1 MQSEAL
7 PHGRNPVGTSALD
20 RTAVL
25 LFALLS
31 VVYFAQAAVTAA
43 HAPFWMDEI
52 LSLWTARL
60 PDVASIWS
68 ALVHGAEFTPPLYD
82 CFIHAL
88 QQIGITSA
96 LGLRLPSIVAI
107 YAAAVATGAMAYRH
121 TGIAPAAL
129 AAGVVLSSGLFGY
142 AVQVRPY
149 AMVTALFA
157 CALALYD
164 QRQHLSNRRLA
175 AIASLLA
182 LAIGLHFYALLLA
195 LGLALLEL
203 IRARTEGRAPSWRV
217 LGAIALSGCSI
228 LLWLP
233 ILIAASAYSHG
244 DVGASDY
251 YARPVLSGL
260 FNTYAMLLG
269 PLIVPLVG
277 LFVATM
283 SSPRERGEMRVTAL
297 VIGAAPLGIFLFAL
311 LVSHSYADRYAL
323 VGGIGIA
330 LMFASLAQQLGKRAT
345 AVSVVLIIL
354 FILATP
360 WRSAGEVGKS
370 DRLEA
375 LASVA
380 SVRDSLPIATGSGLR
395 FFEISENAPAGAR
408 ITFLDTPG
416 APSGDPTNA
425 HQVLRW
431 KAIDPRLRAEN
442 ATAFLCRTP
451 AFYLFTQPNGGGPD
465 ALPGWLAGRAD
476 FAAPP
481 AGHASLTLVR
491 AHACPDRMTG
501 KR

>member
-1 MQSEAL
+1 MRSEAL
-7 PHGRNPVGTSALD
+7 PHGRTPVGNSTLD
-20 RTAVL
+20 HAAVL

-31 VVYFAQAAVTAA
+31 VVYFAQAGFTAA
-43 HAPFWMDEI
+43 QAPFWMDEI
-52 LSLWTARL
+52 LTLWTARL

-68 ALVHGAEFTPPLYD
+68 ALVHGAEFTPALYD
-82 CFIHAL
+82 CFIHVL
-88 QQIGITSA
+88 QQIGINSA
-96 LGLRLPSIVAI
+96 FGLRLPSIVAI
-107 YAAAVATGAMAYRH
+107 YVAAVATGAIAYRH
-121 TGIAPAAL
+121 AGVAPAAL

-142 AVQVRPY
+142 AVQARPY
-149 AMVTALFA
+149 AMVTAAFA

-195 LGLALLEL
+195 LGLGLLEL
-203 IRARTEGRAPSWRV
+203 LRAGKEGRAPSWRV

-244 DVGASDY
+244 DVSAPGY

-260 FNTYAMLLG
+260 FSTYAMLLG

-283 SSPRERGEMRVTAL
+283 SSPREKGEMRVTAL
-297 VIGAAPLGIFLFAL
+297 VIGAAPLGVFLFAL
-311 LVSHSYADRYAL
+311 LVSHSYAERYAL
-323 VGGIGIA
+323 AGGIGIA
-330 LMFASLAQQLGKRAT
+330 LLFASLVQQLGKQAAT
-345 AVSVVLIIL
+345 VSVVLIAL
-354 FILATP
+354 LILATP
-360 WRSAGEVGKS
+360 WRSAGEVGKG

-375 LASVA
+375 LALVA
-380 SVRDSLPIATGSGLR
+380 SVRDSLPIVTGSGLR
-395 FFEISENAPAGAR
+395 FFEISENSPAGAH

-416 APSGDPTNA
+416 PPSGDPTNT

-431 KAIDPRLRAEN
+431 KAIDPRLRVESV
-442 ATAFLCRTP
+442 TAFLCRTP
-451 AFYLFTQPNGGGPD
+451 AFYLFAQPNGGGAD

-481 AGHASLTLVR
+481 ADHASLTLAR
-491 AHACPDRMTG
+491 AHRCPDRMTG

>member
-1 MQSEAL
+1 MWSEAL
-7 PHGRNPVGTSALD
+7 PHGRAPVGTSTLD
-20 RTAVL
+20 RAAVL

-31 VVYFAQAAVTAA
+31 IVYFVQAAATAA

-52 LSLWTARL
+52 LTLWTARL
-60 PDVASIWS
+60 PDMASIWS

-82 CFIHAL
+82 CFIHLL

-96 LGLRLPSIVAI
+96 LGVRLPSIVAI
-107 YAAAVATGAMAYRH
+107 YVAAVATGTIAYRH
-121 TGIAPAAL
+121 AGIAPAAL

-142 AVQVRPY
+142 AVQARPY
-149 AMVTALFA
+149 AIVTAAFA

-195 LGLALLEL
+195 FGLALLEFL
-203 IRARTEGRAPSWRV
+203 RARMEGRAPSWRA

-233 ILIAASAYSHG
+233 ILIAARAYSHG
-244 DVGASDY
+244 DVGIPDY

-260 FNTYAMLLG
+260 FSTYVMLLG
-269 PLIVPLVG
+269 PLIVPLAG
-277 LFVATM
+277 LLVAARFC
-283 SSPRERGEMRVTAL
+283 PRETGEMRVTAL
-297 VIGAAPLGIFLFAL
+297 VIAAAPLGIFLFAL
-311 LVSHSYADRYAL
+311 LVSRSYADRYAL
-323 VGGIGIA
+323 AGGIGIA
-330 LMFASLAQQLGKRAT
+330 LLFASLVQQLGKQAT
-345 AVSVVLIIL
+345 AASVVLIAL
-354 FILATP
+354 LVLATP
-360 WRSAGEVGKS
+360 WRSAGEVGKG

-375 LASVA
+375 LASAA
-380 SVRDSLPIATGSGLR
+380 SVRDSLPIVTGSGLR
-395 FFEISENAPAGAR
+395 FFEISENSPAGAR

-416 APSGDPTNA
+416 MSSGDPTNA

-431 KAIDPRLRAEN
+431 KAIDSRLRVEN

-451 AFYLFTQPNGGGPD
+451 AFYLFAQPNGGGAD
-465 ALPGWLAGRAD
+465 TLPGWLAGRAD
-476 FAAPP
+476 FTAPP
-481 AGHASLTLVR
+481 ADHASITLVR
-491 AHACPDRMTG
+491 AHACPDRSTE